1 MKIRSDY
8 VTNSS
13 SSSFIIRNKTNGVLT
28 GKDIAVELKELWE
41 SFKTDAFYREDFEN
55 MTFEEFVEN
64 VESRLQKLNDS
75 ETIECGDHPW
85 DGAFEC
91 LIHSTCYDEI
101 DLDKIHISFL
111 ESYH

>member
-13 SSSFIIRNKTNGVLT
+13 SSSFIIRNKTEKILT
-28 GKDIAVELKELWE
+28 GKEIADELKELWE
-41 SFKTDAFYREDFEN
+41 EFKTDPFYKEDFEN

-64 VESRLQKLNDS
+64 VRSHLPELNDS
-75 ETIECGDHPW
+75 KTIECGDHPW

-101 DLDKIHISFL
+101 DLNKIHISFL